1 MELAVSKAKRAGW
14 RGDYPIGAVITRNAG
29 RREWSLRTPVT
40 AQKLADQASNTWSW
54 KPSSSSTP
62 RKKQMS
68 DDPAYQQ

>member
-40 AQKLADQASNTWSW
+40 AQKLADQASKHVELETLIVFH
-54 KPSSSSTP
+54 ST
-62 RKKQMS
+62 KK
-68 DDPAYQQ
+68 ANVR